1 MKALTLTTARTN
13 NCNLKNTPDK
23 FRFLK
28 WISVIGFSLMSVG
41 LGGMLLAHFAHPE
54 SNLLGGWGLIL
65 GPIYWLGL
73 LISFVAVLAWIVVG
87 LRWLWR
93 KMMKHDA

>member
-1 MKALTLTTARTN
+1 MNKSPGKRR
-13 NCNLKNTPDK
+13 C
-23 FRFLK
+23 LK
-28 WISVIGFSLMSVG
+28 WSSAIGLGLMSVG
-41 LGGMLLAHFAHPE
+41 LCGMLLAHFAYPD

-73 LISFVAVLAWIVVG
+73 LISFVSVLAWILVG

-93 KMMKHDA
+93 KMVKHDA

>member
-1 MKALTLTTARTN
+1 MKNAPN
-13 NCNLKNTPDK
+13 K

-28 WISVIGFSLMSVG
+28 WISVIGFSLTFIG
-41 LGGMLLAHFAHPE
+41 LGGMLLAIRVYPD

-73 LISFVAVLAWIVVG
+73 LISFVSMLVWIVLG
-87 LRWLWR
+87 LCWLWR
-93 KMMKHDA
+93 RASKQDA

>member
-1 MKALTLTTARTN
+1 MKY
-13 NCNLKNTPDK
+13 
-23 FRFLK
+23 LK
-28 WISVIGFSLMSVG
+28 WMSVIGFGLMSVG
-41 LGGMLLAHFAHPE
+41 LCGMFLAHFAYPD
-54 SNLLGGWGLIL
+54 SNLLVGWGLIL

-73 LISFVAVLAWIVVG
+73 FISFVSVLAWIVVG